1 MFTIIESGNHLTIF
15 ERINNNKMSEQKKW
29 RCPFCDGLNDW
40 QDIECQICGD
50 GRRDMTVTEKKDQ
63 IKTKSASGSQKKPE
77 PKYYSGSQKEPAK
90 KLEATVEK
98 PVKKHNALKWITVIA
113 IIALVFYAN
122 ALRIKWIQTKK
133 IAEELDI
140 LLLESCPPGGTTTE
154 VLAWAQEQGYEAVQG
169 EPGSFI
175 RNLDYYLNLNDK
187 NWIACLPNDIQL
199 DENAEKRLSPLQYF
213 IPNDGKDTDM
223 LYEQISQILAENNW
237 NKTVDGQSLSKWK
250 CLIPILLTQKSEE
263 CLSLWQDEEMNYYI
277 LWKTGEAP
285 EKDESK
291 YLTPGAKPGVGI
303 AKLKE
308 TDILEGTEADMISD
322 LDLQT
327 QMEKTVSDGYEY
339 TIGFNY
345 HLNDVQALK
354 QEVEKITGVL
364 MKSRALYATTSANM
378 GWCFEYYTE
387 TEHNEL
393 FIEITTD
400 GVVNLGLRAK
410 GSHE

>member
-90 KLEATVEK
+90 KSEATVEK

-140 LLLESCPPGGTTTE
+140 LLLESCPLGGTTTE
-154 VLAWAQEQGYEAVQG
+154 MLAWAQEQGYEAVQG

-175 RNLDYYLNLNDK
+175 RNLDYYLKLNDK
-187 NWIACLPNDIQL
+187 NWIACLPNDMQL

-250 CLIPILLTQKSEE
+250 CLVPILLTQKSEE
-263 CLSLWQDEEMNYYI
+263 SQ
-277 LWKTGEAP
+277 
-285 EKDESK
+285 S
-291 YLTPGAKPGVGI
+291 
-303 AKLKE
+303 
-308 TDILEGTEADMISD
+308 
-322 LDLQT
+322 
-327 QMEKTVSDGYEY
+327 
-339 TIGFNY
+339 
-345 HLNDVQALK
+345 
-354 QEVEKITGVL
+354 
-364 MKSRALYATTSANM
+364 
-378 GWCFEYYTE
+378 
-387 TEHNEL
+387 
-393 FIEITTD
+393 
-400 GVVNLGLRAK
+400 
-410 GSHE
+410 